1 MVITRGSAQAFLVI
15 AFSRTDA
22 KMTGSNEL
30 SFVVFGCFL
39 LAASYCCGGTFSF
52 LLTC

>member
-22 KMTGSNEL
+22 KMTGSNEI
-30 SFVVFGCFL
+30 SFVVFGFTTW
-39 LAASYCCGGTFSF
+39 SGGYF
-52 LLTC
+52 